1 MGNNLQAEGSERKT
15 YGLENRKEQTSYN
28 QLCCISVIVPVYQA
42 ESYLPRCMESIRLQ
56 TWQTYEVIL
65 VDDGSEDAGGALCD
79 AYAQQDAR
87 IRVIHQENRG
97 LSAARNAG
105 IKTAKGEWVAFVDA
119 DDAVAPGYLETLY
132 QAAVMKHCDISQ
144 CGFERFD
151 KQLPESTAWDG
162 TCHVFSGEEMQW
174 RIYSSDR
181 QIYLE
186 STVSWNKLYRRDL
199 FKDILF
205 PEGKLHEDEALSY
218 RLYAK
223 AARIAVL
230 PCALYWYYQNP
241 TGIMGRKMN
250 ICRLDY
256 VEILY
261 DRYWFYRR
269 RKQDALAAQTGRLLY
284 TVLVDMASLGQRDVE
299 DYGAFRHRLQM
310 LCRRCKKPCLW
321 ESLHRKER
329 VRIWLSQLNLRFL
342 TMRAPVFLL
351 QADGSSDCQI
361 R

>member
-1 MGNNLQAEGSERKT
+1 MDIIAEESEMNTNGSEK
-15 YGLENRKEQTSYN
+15 RKEQVSHD
-28 QLCCISVIVPVYQA
+28 QSCCISVIVPVYQA

-65 VDDGSEDAGGALCD
+65 VDDGSLDAGGVLCD
-79 AYAQQDAR
+79 SYAQQDAR

-105 IKTAKGEWVAFVDA
+105 IKKANGEWVAFVDA
-119 DDAVAPGYLETLY
+119 DDAVAPSYLETLY

-144 CGFERFD
+144 CGFEQFD
-151 KQLPESTAWDG
+151 KQLPESTVWDG
-162 TCHVFSGEEMQW
+162 SCCVFSGEEMQW

-186 STVSWNKLYRRDL
+186 STVSWNKLYHRDL

-250 ICRLDY
+250 IRRLDY

-261 DRYWFYRR
+261 DRYRFYRR
-269 RKQDALAAQTGRLLY
+269 RKQDALAELTGKRLY
-284 TVLVDMASLGQRDVE
+284 TVLVDYASLKTWDVE
-299 DYGAFRHRLQM
+299 NYQQFRHRLQK
-310 LCRRCKKPCLW
+310 LYRRCAEVCIQ
-321 ESLHRKER
+321 EVSGRKNR
-329 VRIWLSQLNLRFL
+329 LRMRLGILNLCFL
-342 TMRAPVFLL
+342 TVKVKHFPGRYNNGKEP
-351 QADGSSDCQI
+351 
-361 R
+361 